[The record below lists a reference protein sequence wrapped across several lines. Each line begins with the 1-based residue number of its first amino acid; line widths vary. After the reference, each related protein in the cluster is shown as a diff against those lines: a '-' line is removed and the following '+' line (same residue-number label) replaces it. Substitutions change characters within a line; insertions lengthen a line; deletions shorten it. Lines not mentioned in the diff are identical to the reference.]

1 MSLMIATSVYILR
14 TRIYDLFLIL
24 HIVLAVGILVAVY

>member
-1 MSLMIATSVYILR
+1 MIATSVYILR
-14 TRIYDLFLIL
+14 ARKYDLFLVL

>member
-14 TRIYDLFLIL
+14 ARKYDLFLIL
-24 HIVLAVGILVAVY
+24 HIVLAVGILLAVY

>member
-1 MSLMIATSVYILR
+1 MIATSVYIFR
-14 TRIYDLFLIL
+14 ARKYDLFLIL